1 MQLFTKY
8 KLENREIEF
17 ILQMQSGI
25 KNWKEN
31 SEERKAYAEFMRG
44 LKKLMELNLQVEA
57 K

>member
-1 MQLFTKY
+1 
-8 KLENREIEF
+8 
-17 ILQMQSGI
+17 MQSGI